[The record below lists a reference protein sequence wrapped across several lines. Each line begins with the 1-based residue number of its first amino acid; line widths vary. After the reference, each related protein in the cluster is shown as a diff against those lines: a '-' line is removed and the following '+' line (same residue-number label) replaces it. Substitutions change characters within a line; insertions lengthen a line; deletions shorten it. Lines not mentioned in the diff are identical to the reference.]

1 MAAIRKIKRVG
12 KRAFKFQYSA
22 TYQSAVIECQAERW
36 YVCLLVC
43 VVMELRKMLMDW
55 LISQWMN
62 GRTDRQR
69 KTDKKDEWTE
79 W

>member
-22 TYQSAVIECQAERW
+22 TYQSAVIECQADRW

-43 VVMELRKMLMDW
+43 VAMELRKMLMD
-55 LISQWMN
+55 
-62 GRTDRQR
+62 
-69 KTDKKDEWTE
+69 
-79 W
+79 

>member
-36 YVCLLVC
+36 YVCSLVC
-43 VVMELRKMLMDW
+43 VVIELRKMLMDW
-55 LISQWMN
+55 SMHEWE
-62 GRTDRQR
+62 
-69 KTDKKDEWTE
+69 KTDKKDKWMNGQDDR
-79 W
+79 

>member
-36 YVCLLVC
+36 CVCNVSIC
-43 VVMELRKMLMDW
+43 SNELEEDGDR
-55 LISQWMN
+55 LI
-62 GRTDRQR
+62 
-69 KTDKKDEWTE
+69 DKSMDEWKKKWMDE
-79 W
+79 